1 MSNAAKA
8 DSPFYDNKKS
18 LVIYE
23 DKIVLPDMDNREI
36 TFNDINYIIFRK
48 VDFALYRKKQKF
60 YYITI
65 FLNDNDFVNV
75 DAPLSG
81 YYALKKF
88 YERGVKTN
96 GERELMVAR
105 VASLAALVA
114 FITIVLYFV
123 L

>member
-36 TFNDINYIIFRK
+36 TFDDINYIIFRK
-48 VDFALYRKKQKF
+48 VDFSLYRKKQKF

-65 FLNDNDFVNV
+65 FLNDNDLVNI
-75 DAPLSG
+75 DTPISG

-88 YERGVKTN
+88 YEKGIKTN
-96 GERELMVAR
+96 GEKELMATR

-114 FITIVLYFV
+114 FITIVFYFV

>member
-1 MSNAAKA
+1 MSNEAIA

-23 DKIVLPDMDNREI
+23 DKIVLPNLDNRVI
-36 TFNDINYIIFRK
+36 TFDDINYIIFRK

-65 FLNDNDFVNV
+65 FLHDNDAINV
-75 DAPLSG
+75 DTPISG

-88 YERGVKTN
+88 YEKGIKTN
-96 GERELMVAR
+96 GEQVIMTTRI
-105 VASLAALVA
+105 ASLALLAA
-114 FITIVLYFV
+114 FITAIIYFV
-123 L
+123 F

>member
-18 LVIYE
+18 LVIYD
-23 DKIVLPDMDNREI
+23 DKIVLPDLDNREI
-36 TFNDINYIIFRK
+36 TFDDINYIIFRK

-60 YYITI
+60 YYITV
-65 FLNDNDFVNV
+65 FLNDNDLVNI
-75 DAPLSG
+75 DTPISG

-88 YERGVKTN
+88 YEKGIKTS
-96 GERELMVAR
+96 GERELMATR
-105 VASLAALVA
+105 VASLAALAA
-114 FITIVLYFV
+114 FITIVFYFV

>member
-1 MSNAAKA
+1 MSSSAKA
-8 DSPFYDNKKS
+8 DLPFYDNKKS
-18 LVIYE
+18 LVIYD
-23 DKIVLPDMDNREI
+23 DKIVLPNMDNREI
-36 TFNDINYIIFRK
+36 TFDDINYIIFRK

-65 FLNDNDFVNV
+65 FLHDNDFVNV
-75 DAPLSG
+75 DVPLSG

-88 YERGVKTN
+88 YNKGVKTN

-114 FITIVLYFV
+114 FITIVFYFV

>member
-36 TFNDINYIIFRK
+36 TFDDINYIIFRK

-60 YYITI
+60 YYITV
-65 FLNDNDFVNV
+65 FLNDNDLVNI
-75 DAPLSG
+75 DTPISG

-88 YERGVKTN
+88 YEKGIKTS
-96 GERELMVAR
+96 GERELMATR
-105 VASLAALVA
+105 VASLAALAA
-114 FITIVLYFV
+114 FITIVFYFV

>member
-23 DKIVLPDMDNREI
+23 DKIILPDMDNREI
-36 TFNDINYIIFRK
+36 TFDDINYIIFRK
-48 VDFALYRKKQKF
+48 VDFALYRKKQKI
-60 YYITI
+60 YYITV
-65 FLNDNDFVNV
+65 FLNDNDFVNI
-75 DAPLSG
+75 DTPISG

-88 YERGVKTN
+88 YENGIKTN
-96 GERELMVAR
+96 GEKELMVTR
-105 VASLAALVA
+105 IASLAALVA
-114 FITIVLYFV
+114 FITIVFYFV